1 MQSLI
6 ELTKSLRQFDAE
18 KYLLQKVV
26 LINQFFSRNNLD
38 ACVLGVSG
46 GVDSAVCLKLLEKA
60 SQQENSPIK
69 KIRALLLPIYSVGT
83 SGKDL
88 ATSRA
93 EELVRNTK
101 CEWLM
106 QDLTSATTAY
116 LEQADKYQQ
125 DSSAWAVGQLASIV
139 RTPCLY
145 FHAALLQQ
153 QGFGSLVVG
162 TTNRDEGAY
171 LGFFGKA
178 SDAMVDLQPIA
189 DLHKSEVY
197 QLAKLLG
204 VPESIVQSAP
214 RGDVWDN
221 KTDEEMIGAPYW
233 FVELYLLM
241 KEFNLLEDFILTN
254 YLQESEQESDRILF
268 QTYAST
274 IEKQHQKNLHKY
286 QVGNPAHFIDCIS
299 RKIPGG
305 WQ

>member
-1 MQSLI
+1 MKPLI
-6 ELTKSLRQFDAE
+6 DLTKSLRQFDAE
-18 KYLLQKVV
+18 KYLSHKAS
-26 LINQFFSRNNLD
+26 LINQFFVNNNLN

-46 GVDSAVCLKLLEKA
+46 GVDSAVCLRLLEKA
-60 SQQENSPIK
+60 SQQDHSPIK
-69 KIRALLLPIYSVGT
+69 KIVALIMPIYSEGT
-83 SGKDL
+83 SEQDL

-93 EELVRNTK
+93 LELVQQAG
-101 CEWLM
+101 CEYRI
-106 QDLTSATTAY
+106 QDLTNAAEAY
-116 LEQADKYQQ
+116 IKQANKHQ
-125 DSSAWAVGQLASIV
+125 DSSAWAAGQLASIV

-153 QGFGSLVVG
+153 QGFASLVVG

-197 QLAKLLG
+197 QLADLLN
-204 VPESIVQSAP
+204 VPESIMQSAP

-241 KEFNLLEDFILTN
+241 KEFNLLDDFILNN
-254 YLQESEQESDRILF
+254 YLCSADREMF
-268 QTYAST
+268 CRYAAAV
-274 IEKQHQKNLHKY
+274 EKQHQKNAHKY
-286 QVGNPAHFIDCIS
+286 QVGNPAHFIDLMP

>member
-6 ELTKSLRQFDAE
+6 ELTKSLRQFDVE
-18 KYLLQKVV
+18 KYLLHKVG
-26 LINQFFSRNNLD
+26 LINQFFSGNNLN
-38 ACVLGVSG
+38 ACVLGISG
-46 GVDSAVCLKLLEKA
+46 GVDSAVCLKLLEAA
-60 SQQENSPIK
+60 SQQKNSPIK
-69 KIRALLLPIYSVGT
+69 KIVALIMPIYSKGT
-83 SGKDL
+83 SGQEL
-88 ATSRA
+88 ATARA
-93 EELVRNTK
+93 LELVRQVT
-101 CEWLM
+101 CEYRI
-106 QDLTSATTAY
+106 QDLTTAANAY
-116 LEQADKYQQ
+116 IEKVNSFQEP
-125 DSSAWAVGQLASIV
+125 SAWAVGQLASIV

-153 QGFGSLVVG
+153 QGFASLVVG

-197 QLAKLLG
+197 QLAGLLNL
-204 VPESIVQSAP
+204 PESIMQSAP

-241 KEFNLLEDFILTN
+241 KEFNLLGDFILNN
-254 YLQESEQESDRILF
+254 YLCSADREMF
-268 QTYAST
+268 QHYAAAV
-274 IEKQHQKNLHKY
+274 EKQHQKNIHKY
-286 QVGNPAHFIDCIS
+286 QVGNPAHFIDLMP